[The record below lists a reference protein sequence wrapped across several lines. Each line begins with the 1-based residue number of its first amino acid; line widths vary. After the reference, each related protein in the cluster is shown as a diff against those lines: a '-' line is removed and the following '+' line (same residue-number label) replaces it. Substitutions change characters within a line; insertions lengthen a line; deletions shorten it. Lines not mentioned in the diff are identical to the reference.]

1 MPTSEMSNELK
12 AALDAARAAAEVIRG
27 FYQRNVKIEVKA
39 DKTPV
44 TEADVRSEEAIR
56 ELLTRR
62 FPTYGF
68 YGEETGKSDM
78 NAESVW
84 LVDPIDGTKSFVRE
98 CPFFSTQIA
107 LMRGGRF
114 VLGVSS
120 APAYN
125 ELAWAE
131 QGGGA
136 FLDGKQIHVSKVDSL
151 DGAIVST
158 GNLKTLAASPAWAR
172 FGGLIGGINRI
183 RGYGDFVHYHLL
195 ARAAL
200 DVVIESDVNILDI
213 AALTVI
219 VEEAGGRFTDLKGA
233 AGQPRHDVR
242 ARHQRRVA
250 SAHPRHPAL
259 RKLDDVGVPALG
271 NLRNTRR
278 RRPDV
283 RLQREQTDGG
293 KARCRGAAPAAVE
306 TAQPAEPETGSAGS
320 AGTGTPHRRP
330 RMRHR
335 IARPSWWWRSAL
347 LPRKP
352 RAQPLDR
359 LLRIQEIA
367 FQEPVRRQRLEKVA
381 TLLVPARRSGADPRG
396 TAHRRHQQ
404 LRA

>member
-1 MPTSEMSNELK
+1 MSNPEMSNELK

-56 ELLTRR
+56 ELLSKR
-62 FPTYGF
+62 FPSYGF

-107 LMRGGRF
+107 LMRAGRF

-131 QGGGA
+131 KGRGA
-136 FLDGKQIHVSKVDSL
+136 WLDGKQIHVSKVAGL
-151 DGAIVST
+151 EGAIVSS
-158 GNLKTLAASPAWAR
+158 GNLKTLAASEAWPR

-219 VEEAGGRFTDLKGA
+219 VEEAGGKFTDLKGA
-233 AGQPRHDVR
+233 AVDLATTSVLATNGALHQPVLDT
-242 ARHQRRVA
+242 
-250 SAHPRHPAL
+250 L
-259 RKLDDVGVPALG
+259 RF
-271 NLRNTRR
+271 
-278 RRPDV
+278 
-283 RLQREQTDGG
+283 
-293 KARCRGAAPAAVE
+293 
-306 TAQPAEPETGSAGS
+306 GS
-320 AGTGTPHRRP
+320 
-330 RMRHR
+330 
-335 IARPSWWWRSAL
+335 
-347 LPRKP
+347 
-352 RAQPLDR
+352 
-359 LLRIQEIA
+359 
-367 FQEPVRRQRLEKVA
+367 
-381 TLLVPARRSGADPRG
+381 
-396 TAHRRHQQ
+396 
-404 LRA
+404 